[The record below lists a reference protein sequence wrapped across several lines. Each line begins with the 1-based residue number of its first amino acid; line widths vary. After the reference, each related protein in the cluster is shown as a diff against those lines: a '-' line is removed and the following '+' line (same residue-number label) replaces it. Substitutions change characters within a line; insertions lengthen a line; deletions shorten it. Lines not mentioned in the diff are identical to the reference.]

1 MTISTEDLRKLLDDA
16 TPGPWMVGGVR
27 GKLDRN
33 DAHFILRYDAEKK
46 RDEQIA
52 AVWYDPK
59 TGLGRSDALA
69 IATWPDLAAE
79 LITARAKIEAAQGA
93 LENIIHMGHD
103 CPATFAGDEADWQA
117 VRARLMQSYAKAVLA
132 AWESLK

>member
-1 MTISTEDLRKLLDDA
+1 MTITTEDLHKLLD
-16 TPGPWMVGGVR
+16 GVR
-27 GKLDRN
+27 APETSLSVS
-33 DAHFILRYDAEKK
+33 F
-46 RDEQIA
+46 QIA
-52 AVWYDPK
+52 ACRNK
-59 TGLGRSDALA
+59 LEGASES
-69 IATWPDLAAE
+69 LAAE
-79 LITARAKIEAAQGA
+79 LIAARAKIEAAQGA